1 MSARLV
7 QRSWRR
13 SGRLV
18 PQSAKLR
25 SRAMHLAPG
34 DAIDWH
40 STKDREEL
48 LLVLS
53 GILSLE
59 LEAPERTQRVKRLR
73 AGTTI
78 YLPPHV
84 THRVRNASRQ
94 RLTYVY
100 VTA

>member
-1 MSARLV
+1 MSARIA

-18 PQSAKLR
+18 PPSARLR
-25 SRAMHLAPG
+25 SRAMQLAPG
-34 DAIDWH
+34 NAIDWH

-53 GILSLE
+53 GVLSLE
-59 LEAPERTQRVKRLR
+59 IETSGRTRVKRLR
-73 AGTTI
+73 TGAAI
-78 YLPPHV
+78 YLPPQV
-84 THRVRNASRQ
+84 MHRVRNESRQ
-94 RLTYVY
+94 RLLYVY

>member
-18 PQSAKLR
+18 PASARLR
-25 SRAMHLAPG
+25 SRAMQLAPG
-34 DAIDWH
+34 DAIGWH
-40 STKDREEL
+40 STKSREEL

-59 LEAPERTQRVKRLR
+59 VDASGRTRVRRLK
-73 AGTTI
+73 AGTAI
-78 YLPPHV
+78 YLPSHV
-84 THRVRNASRQ
+84 THRVRNASRHPL
-94 RLTYVY
+94 RYVY

>member
-1 MSARLV
+1 MTARIV
-7 QRSWRR
+7 QRSWHRG
-13 SGRLV
+13 GRLV
-18 PQSAKLR
+18 PASARLR

-34 DAIDWH
+34 KAIDWH

-59 LEAPERTQRVKRLR
+59 LDAPHRRRRVKRLK
-73 AGTTI
+73 AGSTI
-78 YLPPHV
+78 YLRPHV
-84 THRVRNASRQ
+84 THRVRNASR
-94 RLTYVY
+94 RPLIYVY